1 MGAAWGHTSA
11 GFYPA
16 GAGLDGSVFPVSPN
30 LFGVEDGDRGKE
42 EEEMDAGPEGVG
54 VEEAKPAKVANNPLE
69 PTRAERLFHEA
80 THPI

>member
-1 MGAAWGHTSA
+1 MGAHWGHTSA

-16 GAGLDGSVFPVSPN
+16 GAGLDGSVSPISPN
-30 LFGVEDGDRGKE
+30 LFGVEDGDREKEE

-69 PTRAERLFHEA
+69 PTRAERLSH
-80 THPI
+80 